1 MDRAIIFDLDG
12 VIIESHSSWERLH
25 EYFGADEVKR
35 KENMRRYFSKEI
47 DYGQWIRED
56 VSLWGVKEYLPHRA
70 SIEDALKNYVFI
82 EGAEDCIRT
91 LKDNDFELFIVSA
104 GIDLLANMVG
114 EKVGIKNIWANGFQ
128 YDDMGYLTGG
138 DVWRVDL
145 LRKDIVIDQIRNNFG
160 LKKEDIVS
168 IGDSKYDIPMF
179 QASGLSL
186 AFDPKDEEVIKEAD
200 FVICERNLLRI
211 LDYIDL

>member
-1 MDRAIIFDLDG
+1 
-12 VIIESHSSWERLH
+12 
-25 EYFGADEVKR
+25 
-35 KENMRRYFSKEI
+35 
-47 DYGQWIRED
+47 
-56 VSLWGVKEYLPHRA
+56 
-70 SIEDALKNYVFI
+70 
-82 EGAEDCIRT
+82 
-91 LKDNDFELFIVSA
+91 
-104 GIDLLANMVG
+104 MVG

-160 LKKEDIVS
+160 LRKEDIVS

-211 LDYIDL
+211 LEYIDL